1 VLLPGVWRIAVIL
14 FEIILQPHQLV
25 GWFNIPSGKGGYMA
39 RTKVAL
45 PLVVAL
51 VFALAGSVIAY
62 KWVQSQ
68 NMVSGSEK
76 TSISG
81 DFVKVAVA
89 AVQIPWGT
97 KLSVDFVQ
105 MRTFLVES
113 LPAGSFTD
121 PQALAERVLITPM
134 DAGDIILESKLA
146 PTGVTSGGISAVI
159 APGNRAIAVKGDKI
173 VGLAGL
179 IKPMD
184 RVDVLVTIDKDRGGR
199 KDDPVTKIVLENIL
213 VLAAGTQM
221 QKDEKGESPVDVYTL
236 EVSPDDAERLALA
249 SNEGKLHF
257 ALRNALDSEI
267 VLTKGATVNNTLESY
282 RSASVK
288 SVTKKKYA
296 RSRSYPVDIIRGT
309 SRKKVN
315 F

>member
-1 VLLPGVWRIAVIL
+1 
-14 FEIILQPHQLV
+14 
-25 GWFNIPSGKGGYMA
+25 MA
-39 RTKVAL
+39 RIKVAL
-45 PLVVAL
+45 PIVIAL
-51 VFALAGSVIAY
+51 VFALAGSMIAF
-62 KWVQSQ
+62 KWAQSQ
-68 NMVSGSEK
+68 KLVSGSQDV
-76 TSISG
+76 SVSG
-81 DFVKVAVA
+81 DFVEVAVA

-105 MRTFLVES
+105 MRTFLAES

-121 PQALAERVLITPM
+121 PQALADRVLITPI
-134 DAGDIILESKLA
+134 DKGDIILESKLA

-159 APGNRAIAVKGDKI
+159 APGNRAIAVKGDKV

-184 RVDVLVTIDKDRGGR
+184 RVDVLVTIDKVSGSH
-199 KDDPVTKIVLENIL
+199 KDEPVTKVVLENIL

-236 EVSPDDAERLALA
+236 EVSPNDAERLALA

-257 ALRNALDSEI
+257 ALRNALDSEV
-267 VLTKGATVNNTLESY
+267 VLTKGATINNTLESY
-282 RSASVK
+282 RSPTVK
-288 SVTKKKYA
+288 SVAKNSYA
-296 RSRSYPVDIIRGT
+296 RSSLNPVDMIRGT
-309 SRKKVN
+309 SRTRKN